1 MENPY
6 LVLLDA
12 DSTLFNEEVIDLLAA
27 KAGYAKEVSAVTERA
42 MAGELDFKEALVK
55 RVSYLAGLSILDL
68 KQVQSEVT
76 ITKGGAQLISELKLR
91 GHIVAVISGGFSEI
105 LDPIMSQLNI
115 EFWSANTLEIKEGTL
130 TGKVIGQIVDR
141 EAKAQYLLAL
151 ANKHGIPIERTIAI
165 GDGANDID
173 MVQSAG
179 LGIAF
184 CAKESLK
191 RVAQVTIDQRDLSA
205 VLKYIS

>member
-105 LDPIMSQLNI
+105 LAPIMSQLDI

-151 ANKHGIPIERTIAI
+151 AKRHGIPIERTLAI